1 VSCSNAVPIAL
12 TPHPHVPQPPTRLT
26 TSHDLPLHWSHRPCI
41 CTRQSPC
48 HVRTVPAH
56 TTQTQSTCDR
66 LRVSTTT
73 SPSCV
78 LPNTRVVTLAECQFV
93 SLSDVSRALLQVLLH
108 IVAEPSNT
116 SPRRSVCLP
125 ITSDMEQPSPAH
137 DQASGSRAQWFFCS
151 LSTQSSRR
159 GISLGMLRHFH
170 NILRQLRHRYSSN
183 ASSYD
188 QHPQKRNSKDIQTDY
203 EARLGSCKASP
214 ARS

>member
-1 VSCSNAVPIAL
+1 M
-12 TPHPHVPQPPTRLT
+12 
-26 TSHDLPLHWSHRPCI
+26 TSHCTGVIGPAYAHGNRPAMCE
-41 CTRQSPC
+41 QSLLIQPK
-48 HVRTVPAH
+48 H
-56 TTQTQSTCDR
+56 TQSTRDR

-78 LPNTRVVTLAECQFV
+78 LPNTRVITLVECQFV
-93 SLSDVSRALLQVLLH
+93 SLSDVSWALLQVLLH

-116 SPRRSVCLP
+116 SPRCSVCLP
-125 ITSDMEQPSPAH
+125 ITSDMEQPSPTH
-137 DQASGSRAQWFFCS
+137 DQVSSLRARWFFCG

-159 GISLGMLRHFH
+159 GASLGMLRHFH

-183 ASSYD
+183 TSSHD
-188 QHPQKRNSKDIQTDY
+188 QHPQKRSVKDIQTNY